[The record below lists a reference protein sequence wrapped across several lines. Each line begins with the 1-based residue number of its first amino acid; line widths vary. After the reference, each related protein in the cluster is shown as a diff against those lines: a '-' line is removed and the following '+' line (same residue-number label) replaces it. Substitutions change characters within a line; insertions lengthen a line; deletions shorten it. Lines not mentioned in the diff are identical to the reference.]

1 MFTYNY
7 HCHTKRCGHASG
19 TDEEYVEAA
28 IKAGYKVLGFSD
40 HGPYS
45 LYPHPGSHMDWSQ
58 LDDYINS
65 INSLKEKYKGI
76 IDIKLGIESEYYPFC
91 LEERKQMRKRLDYM
105 IFGQHYD
112 QALGLGVNY
121 FKANTDEEIRVY
133 ADSVV
138 EGLHTGLFNY
148 LAHPDV
154 FMNHQPDFSEECAR
168 SAHKIAQACVE
179 TDTPVEMNVRG
190 VMKGKKHF
198 PNGDQYWYPHKD
210 FWRILAQYPI
220 KADVGIDAHS
230 PEDLLM
236 TEFVDEGLAELADL
250 NLNFITEPFI

>member
-121 FKANTDEEIRVY
+121 FKAK
-133 ADSVV
+133 A
-138 EGLHTGLFNY
+138 GL
-148 LAHPDV
+148 
-154 FMNHQPDFSEECAR
+154 Q
-168 SAHKIAQACVE
+168 
-179 TDTPVEMNVRG
+179 
-190 VMKGKKHF
+190 
-198 PNGDQYWYPHKD
+198 
-210 FWRILAQYPI
+210 
-220 KADVGIDAHS
+220 
-230 PEDLLM
+230 
-236 TEFVDEGLAELADL
+236 
-250 NLNFITEPFI
+250 

>member
-91 LEERKQMRKRLDYM
+91 LEERRQMRKRLDYM

-112 QALGLGVNY
+112 QALGLGV
-121 FKANTDEEIRVY
+121 
-133 ADSVV
+133 
-138 EGLHTGLFNY
+138 
-148 LAHPDV
+148 
-154 FMNHQPDFSEECAR
+154 
-168 SAHKIAQACVE
+168 
-179 TDTPVEMNVRG
+179 
-190 VMKGKKHF
+190 
-198 PNGDQYWYPHKD
+198 
-210 FWRILAQYPI
+210 
-220 KADVGIDAHS
+220 
-230 PEDLLM
+230 
-236 TEFVDEGLAELADL
+236 
-250 NLNFITEPFI
+250 

>member
-58 LDDYINS
+58 LDDYIDS

-91 LEERKQMRKRLDYM
+91 LEERRQMRKRLDYM
-105 IFGQHYD
+105 ILGQHYD
-112 QALGLGVNY
+112 
-121 FKANTDEEIRVY
+121 
-133 ADSVV
+133 
-138 EGLHTGLFNY
+138 
-148 LAHPDV
+148 
-154 FMNHQPDFSEECAR
+154 
-168 SAHKIAQACVE
+168 
-179 TDTPVEMNVRG
+179 
-190 VMKGKKHF
+190 
-198 PNGDQYWYPHKD
+198 
-210 FWRILAQYPI
+210 
-220 KADVGIDAHS
+220 
-230 PEDLLM
+230 
-236 TEFVDEGLAELADL
+236 
-250 NLNFITEPFI
+250 